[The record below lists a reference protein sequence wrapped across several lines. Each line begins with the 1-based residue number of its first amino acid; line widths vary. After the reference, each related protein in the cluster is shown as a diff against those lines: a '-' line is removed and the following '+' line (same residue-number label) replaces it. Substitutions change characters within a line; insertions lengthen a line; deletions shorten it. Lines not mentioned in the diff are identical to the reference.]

1 MREDVEISVI
11 MGVYSG
17 KNTADLDRAVSSI
30 LGQTFRNFEFI
41 IYDDGSNPEAS
52 KFIRELEKRDKRIV
66 VIGSEENHGLAFSLN
81 KCLEKANGRYIA
93 RMDDDDISM
102 PKRFEKQIAF
112 LESHPEYDWCG
123 CNAKIFDDLGEWG
136 ITTRPEVPTAED
148 YLRFSPYI
156 HPTVMYRRETL
167 IENDGYSA
175 RKETLRCED
184 YEIFMRLYRSGFKG
198 CNMQQI
204 LFKYHV
210 NRDTYHA
217 RDFKFRIYEAKV
229 RYENF
234 RKMGILFPVGWL
246 YCLRPIVGAVVP
258 VKLIECYK
266 HRKASV

>member
-1 MREDVEISVI
+1 MKTVEISVI

-30 LGQTFRNFEFI
+30 LGQTFRDFEFI

-52 KFIRELEKRDKRIV
+52 AFIRDLEKRDKRIV

-102 PKRFEKQIAF
+102 PKRFEKQREF
-112 LESHPEYDWCG
+112 LETHPEYDWCG
-123 CNAKIFDDLGEWG
+123 CNAKIFDEQGDWG
-136 ITTRPEVPTAED
+136 VTTRPEHPTAED
-148 YLRFSPYI
+148 YLKFSPYI
-156 HPTVMYRRETL
+156 HPTVMYRRATL
-167 IENDGYSA
+167 MENDGYSV

-184 YEIFMRLYRSGFKG
+184 YEIFMRLFQAGFKG

-210 NRDTYHA
+210 DRDTYHA
-217 RDFKFRIYEAKV
+217 RDFKFRIYESKV

-234 RKMGILFPVGWL
+234 KKMGILFPFGWL
-246 YCLRPIVGAVVP
+246 YCMRPIIGAFVP
-258 VKLIECYK
+258 VKLIEFFK
-266 HRKASV
+266 HQKSNV